1 VNRHTVR
8 RAIAALAE
16 KGLVSV
22 RQGRGTFICKEV
34 TDVPVSGRSRLRVD
48 VNGQSR
54 APAGRVLA
62 AAEGAAPAA
71 VAHALGLAEGDPV
84 VIVRALGEAEGR
96 PVSLADHSYSARRFP
111 GIIDACRRGGSIV
124 QVLAAAGITEGR
136 RRLTRVGAR
145 LPDPEEAHLLAQPVD
160 RPILI
165 CESVDVGADVPLGPI
180 AQQQGLH
187 PRTAAQVEHRR
198 AVLLRHERREGQRGS
213 TQPHDVVAGQWG
225 VGAVV
230 AGQPPVATVD
240 LERLDPHHRLDPV
253 RQDPDHAERRE
264 LPQHLRRG
272 RCRVDGHGPSMQQQV
287 GETGDLAAWGPQHDG
302 AGGSVGKRVPRRQ
315 AEQVADRRGG
325 VARVAQCDQA
335 SAAATGSRSASGES
349 LTAIGRRL
357 LIQIATTITTT
368 AMPAMT

>member
-1 VNRHTVR
+1 MDIDVSRRSGVALWRQIQERLEADIASGSLRPGSRCPSEHILAEIYGVNRHTVR

-84 VIVRALGEAEGR
+84 VIVRALGEADGR
-96 PVSLADHSYSARRFP
+96 PFSLADHYYSARRFP

-124 QVLAAAGITEGR
+124 QVLAAAGIAEGR

-165 CESVDVGADVPLGPI
+165 CESVDVGADGQALCS
-180 AQQQGLH
+180 ALS
-187 PRTAAQVEHRR
+187 RFAA
-198 AVLLRHERREGQRGS
+198 
-213 TQPHDVVAGQWG
+213 
-225 VGAVV
+225 
-230 AGQPPVATVD
+230 D
-240 LERLDPHHRLDPV
+240 LVQLV
-253 RQDPDHAERRE
+253 F
-264 LPQHLRRG
+264 
-272 RCRVDGHGPSMQQQV
+272 
-287 GETGDLAAWGPQHDG
+287 ET
-302 AGGSVGKRVPRRQ
+302 
-315 AEQVADRRGG
+315 
-325 VARVAQCDQA
+325 
-335 SAAATGSRSASGES
+335 
-349 LTAIGRRL
+349 
-357 LIQIATTITTT
+357 
-368 AMPAMT
+368 